1 VNEWLEGLR
10 KDYITPMVQVVRDR
24 HILNEILSRTN
35 VQFSNLREA
44 YFEALAPLKE
54 TFQTQLR
61 ESPFSTPQVEII
73 STLMGITPDDVVE
86 QGAIFGLKSQI
97 HGETQD
103 LTEGQSSPSHSD
115 FSTGNSP
122 VQQDQ
127 KDYETP
133 GKQKP
138 SLGSK
143 EPGFKIPKLTEASKA
158 TTVALQAQT
167 PVNSKLQ
174 EKDPSAAQGYFTG
187 QSAQVDRSLKRSRD
201 PATEWES
208 QPSSSQGNTGRK
220 GGKGKGKGTGGKG
233 KGQGGKGS
241 GERGAVTDNKE
252 IPKTWSKKQNRM
264 TNFNLLTK
272 EEKLDTPCPEGPKCQ
287 TVFKCGFQHNMME
300 CAAANERV
308 KAEAKVAQ
316 DLAVQN
322 VINSHG
328 LAEVS
333 PGLSHILAN
342 QPPFPEW
349 KYPAPR
355 GFSNRRLTDEEV
367 WRA

>member
-1 VNEWLEGLR
+1 V
-10 KDYITPMVQVVRDR
+10 T
-24 HILNEILSRTN
+24 
-35 VQFSNLREA
+35 
-44 YFEALAPLKE
+44 
-54 TFQTQLR
+54 
-61 ESPFSTPQVEII
+61 
-73 STLMGITPDDVVE
+73 
-86 QGAIFGLKSQI
+86 
-97 HGETQD
+97 
-103 LTEGQSSPSHSD
+103 
-115 FSTGNSP
+115 
-122 VQQDQ
+122 
-127 KDYETP
+127 
-133 GKQKP
+133 
-138 SLGSK
+138 
-143 EPGFKIPKLTEASKA
+143 
-158 TTVALQAQT
+158 LQAQT

-187 QSAQVDRSLKRSRD
+187 QSAQGDRSLKRSRD
-201 PATEWES
+201 PATDWES
-208 QPSSSQGNTGRK
+208 QPSSQKITGGK
-220 GGKGKGKGTGGKG
+220 GGKGKGKGSAGKGKG
-233 KGQGGKGS
+233 KGQAIHNNPRPRS
-241 GERGAVTDNKE
+241 E
-252 IPKTWSKKQNRM
+252 TWNARKLDRSPNPPQVA
-264 TNFNLLTK
+264 LVSLTK
-272 EEKLDTPCPEGPKCQ
+272 EQKMQTACPEGPKCQ

-367 WRA
+367 WGE

>member
-1 VNEWLEGLR
+1 MNDWLEGLR
-10 KDYITPMVQVVRDR
+10 KDYITPTVQVVRDR

-138 SLGSK
+138 SKGSK
-143 EPGFKIPKLTEASKA
+143 EPGFKIPRLTEPSKA

-174 EKDPSAAQGYFTG
+174 EKAPSAAQGYFTG
-187 QSAQVDRSLKRSRD
+187 QVAQGDRSLKRSRD
-201 PATEWES
+201 PATDWES
-208 QPSSSQGNTGRK
+208 QPSSQKITGGK
-220 GGKGKGKGTGGKG
+220 GGKGKGKGSAGKGKG
-233 KGQGGKGS
+233 KGQPSQANGRPKS
-241 GERGAVTDNKE
+241 DNW
-252 IPKTWSKKQNRM
+252 IAKKMDRSPNPPQ
-264 TNFNLLTK
+264 
-272 EEKLDTPCPEGPKCQ
+272 
-287 TVFKCGFQHNMME
+287 
-300 CAAANERV
+300 
-308 KAEAKVAQ
+308 VA
-316 DLAVQN
+316 
-322 VINSHG
+322 ITH
-328 LAEVS
+328 
-333 PGLSHILAN
+333 
-342 QPPFPEW
+342 
-349 KYPAPR
+349 
-355 GFSNRRLTDEEV
+355 
-367 WRA
+367 